1 MIQKKPITVEA
12 ALKRMAALCARSE
25 QCSND
30 IRQKLYK
37 AGLHEEEVEQVLEQL
52 IEMKFIDDARYAGA
66 FARDKARFAGWGH
79 LKIRAAL
86 SAKRIPS
93 DIISEA
99 IDTISPDEFL
109 EIAKK
114 ILASKSLNADLEK
127 ADDRARMMRHLY
139 ARGFDGG
146 MASLAIG
153 MIREARRH
161 NK

>member
-1 MIQKKPITVEA
+1 MIQKKPLSPEA
-12 ALKRMAALCARSE
+12 ALKRMATLCARSE

-37 AGLHEEEVEQVLEQL
+37 AGLHEEEVEQVMEQL
-52 IEMKFIDDARYAGA
+52 VEMKFIDDARYAGA
-66 FARDKARFAGWGH
+66 FARDKARFAGWGP

-86 SAKRIPS
+86 AVKRIPS
-93 DIISEA
+93 DIIREA
-99 IDTISPDEFL
+99 IDTISPEEFL
-109 EIAKK
+109 EIAMK

-139 ARGFDGG
+139 ARGFDAG
-146 MASLAIG
+146 MASKAIG
-153 MIREARRH
+153 TTRTNRRH